1 MDNFCNLLINNDNNF
16 VCFSKRLFRLT
27 VFSSLFLYSVC
38 GFLYCFW
45 GGRLISPPDDA
56 HVKRFWFSCILALA
70 LVALIAIG
78 FMPTPA
84 RASSST
90 EPAPTAEKGSAPK
103 ETEGRDGSVYIHLQP
118 MILPIVGDDGAEQI
132 VTLLIDLQVKDYS
145 VSEKI
150 RQKMPRVQDTIL
162 RSLYGGLGDGS
173 LRQGDQV
180 DIVKIKGK
188 IRAAIDASMG
198 EKVIDDVLIQAV
210 GQRTL

>member
-1 MDNFCNLLINNDNNF
+1 
-16 VCFSKRLFRLT
+16 
-27 VFSSLFLYSVC
+27 
-38 GFLYCFW
+38 
-45 GGRLISPPDDA
+45 
-56 HVKRFWFSCILALA
+56 
-70 LVALIAIG
+70 
-78 FMPTPA
+78 
-84 RASSST
+84 
-90 EPAPTAEKGSAPK
+90 
-103 ETEGRDGSVYIHLQP
+103 